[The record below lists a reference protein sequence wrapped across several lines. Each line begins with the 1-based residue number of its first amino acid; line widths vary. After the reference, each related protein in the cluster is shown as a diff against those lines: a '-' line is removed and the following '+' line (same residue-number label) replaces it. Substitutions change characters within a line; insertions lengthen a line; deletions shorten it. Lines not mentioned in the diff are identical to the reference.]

1 MKRPASFSVPDRPDP
16 SRRKRTMSEEE
27 RALWESVAKQTKP
40 LRKKLRAAK
49 AAAERQARGFLQAAE
64 HHADHVFNFA
74 SKSDRGSYFDF
85 MFDAL
90 RGDLAGKARVSGHTP
105 TDPKPGRR
113 R

>member
-1 MKRPASFSVPDRPDP
+1 LKDIA
-16 SRRKRTMSEEE
+16 
-27 RALWESVAKQTKP
+27 VAAVTLDEAQRHFGKGTQ
-40 LRKKLRAAK
+40 RYFIYAAK